1 MRYDIQDLK
10 RLVRDGHTV
19 AASDGERLLTSR
31 ERGIRPLVQWLDDG
45 VGLAGFSVADKIVGR
60 AAAMLY
66 VRLGAARVWA
76 QVMSRGG
83 KTVLAAHG
91 IAAECEVETERIIN
105 RLGTGMC
112 PMEEA
117 AKGIDDPLEA
127 ERALKAKLKQ
137 LRGA

>member
-19 AASDGERLLTSR
+19 AASDGERLLTSC
-31 ERGIRPLVQWLDDG
+31 ERGIKPLVQWLDDG
-45 VGLAGFSVADKIVGR
+45 LCLAGFSVADKIVGR

-76 QVMSRGG
+76 QVMSSGG
-83 KTVLAAHG
+83 KNVLAEHG

-105 RLGTGMC
+105 RLGTGVC

-117 AKGIDDPLEA
+117 VAGVDDPIEA
-127 ERALKAKLKQ
+127 ERAIRRR
-137 LRGA
+137 LRDLGKR

>member
-19 AASDGERLLTSR
+19 AASDGERLLTSC
-31 ERGIRPLVQWLDDG
+31 ERGIKPLVQWLNDG
-45 VGLAGFSVADKIVGR
+45 GDFCGFSFADKIVGR

-83 KTVLAAHG
+83 KTVLAEHG

-117 AKGIDDPLEA
+117 VEGIDNPLEA
-127 ERALKAKLKQ
+127 ERAIRRKLSDLSK
-137 LRGA
+137 R

>member
-19 AASDGERLLTSR
+19 AASDGERLLTSC
-31 ERGIRPLVQWLDDG
+31 ERGIKPLVQWLDDG
-45 VGLAGFSVADKIVGR
+45 GDFCGFSFADKIVGR

-83 KTVLAAHG
+83 KTVLAEHG

-117 AKGIDDPLEA
+117 VEGIDNPLEA
-127 ERALKAKLKQ
+127 ERAIRRKLSDLSK
-137 LRGA
+137 R

>member
-19 AASDGERLLTSR
+19 AASDGERLLTSC
-31 ERGIRPLVQWLDDG
+31 ERGIKPLVQWLNDG
-45 VGLAGFSVADKIVGR
+45 GDFCGFSFADKIVGR

-83 KTVLAAHG
+83 KTVLAEHG
-91 IAAECEVETERIIN
+91 IAAECEAETERIIN

-117 AKGIDDPLEA
+117 VEGIDNPLEA
-127 ERALKAKLKQ
+127 ERAIRRKLSDLSK
-137 LRGA
+137 R

>member
-1 MRYDIQDLK
+1 
-10 RLVRDGHTV
+10 
-19 AASDGERLLTSR
+19 
-31 ERGIRPLVQWLDDG
+31 
-45 VGLAGFSVADKIVGR
+45 
-60 AAAMLY
+60 
-66 VRLGAARVWA
+66 
-76 QVMSRGG
+76 MSRGG

-91 IAAECEVETERIIN
+91 IAAECEVETEMIIN

-127 ERALKAKLKQ
+127 ERALKAKLKR

>member
-1 MRYDIQDLK
+1 
-10 RLVRDGHTV
+10 
-19 AASDGERLLTSR
+19 
-31 ERGIRPLVQWLDDG
+31 
-45 VGLAGFSVADKIVGR
+45 
-60 AAAMLY
+60 MLY

-117 AKGIDDPLEA
+117 VEGIDNPLEA
-127 ERALKAKLKQ
+127 ERAIRRKLSDLSK
-137 LRGA
+137 R

>member
-19 AASDGERLLTSR
+19 AASDGERLLTSC
-31 ERGIRPLVQWLDDG
+31 ERGIKPLVQWLNDG
-45 VGLAGFSVADKIVGR
+45 GDFCGFSFADKIVGR

-117 AKGIDDPLEA
+117 VEGIDNPLEA
-127 ERALKAKLKQ
+127 ERAIRRKLSDLSK
-137 LRGA
+137 R

>member
-19 AASDGERLLTSR
+19 AASDGERLLTSC
-31 ERGIRPLVQWLDDG
+31 ERGIKPLVQWLDDG
-45 VGLAGFSVADKIVGR
+45 LGLAGFSVADKIVGR

-76 QVMSRGG
+76 QVMSSGG
-83 KTVLAAHG
+83 KRTLEEHG

-117 AKGIDDPLEA
+117 VEGIDNPLEA
-127 ERALKAKLKQ
+127 ERAIRRKLSDLSK
-137 LRGA
+137 R

>member
-19 AASDGERLLTSR
+19 AASDGERLLTSC
-31 ERGIRPLVQWLDDG
+31 ERGIKPLVQWLDDG
-45 VGLAGFSVADKIVGR
+45 LCLAGFSVADKIVGR

-83 KTVLAAHG
+83 KTVLADHG
-91 IAAECEVETERIIN
+91 IAAECETKTETIVN
-105 RLGTGMC
+105 RLGTGVC

-117 AKGIDDPLEA
+117 VAGVDDPIEA
-127 ERALKAKLKQ
+127 ERAIRRR
-137 LRGA
+137 LRDLGRQ